1 MREGEGGSQR
11 QADGYAAAVG
21 ARVGPMATMESA
33 RGRARAPT
41 GGGRGG
47 GRGDGGAG
55 AEDSAGREALGSPQR
70 MWQGGR
76 AVRRF
81 PRGGGGGGVGHGLD
95 EALRLHKL
103 RWQKLG
109 LVHSAW
115 LN

>member
-1 MREGEGGSQR
+1 MR
-11 QADGYAAAVG
+11 
-21 ARVGPMATMESA
+21 
-33 RGRARAPT
+33 
-41 GGGRGG
+41 
-47 GRGDGGAG
+47 
-55 AEDSAGREALGSPQR
+55 AEDSAGREALRSPQR
-70 MWQGGR
+70 MWQRGR

-109 LVHSAW
+109 LVYSAW